1 MADTETSVLRPKR
14 KAAKVCA
21 RKIDKMIEQNKVA
34 SRNNTPVKRK
44 HSDISSDSTSESES
58 DSESSGSETSSIS
71 SDEDVPKKRLPKRK

>member
-58 DSESSGSETSSIS
+58 DSILFVNAGSS
-71 SDEDVPKKRLPKRK
+71 